1 MTATLR
7 AITSIGLSLWIS
19 ALACLLGCGQLLA
32 SFRLTHDA
40 HSARTALIEMPS
52 CHHSHPSNPS
62 DQKQHDSTTVSC
74 SLPDAIAQKAIA
86 GASLQVTHRP
96 SQLMSQSILGRS

>member
-32 SFRLTHDA
+32 SSRLTHDA

-74 SLPDAIAQKAIA
+74 SLLDPIAQKSIA
-86 GASLQVTHRP
+86 GESLQGKHRP
-96 SQLMSQSILGRS
+96 WHLMSHIMLGRS